1 MPPTHDPQASLN
13 TAPRRVLF
21 HVRHF
26 VADKRLA
33 LPVTQGLRRR
43 VFATKGGS
51 QASIFL
57 LLYATRLW
65 IRHSFSNA
73 PPPTSQSTTDLKRSF
88 SRPLR
93 TLYLV
98 GKTRRLVVW
107 LFDPQDALSTSRHV
121 LEHAIYFRHQ
131 DKLATLSRPRFA
143 SVPAR
148 QTFDSHTTRLC
159 CFSSSRLLV
168 SISRRPLAPWSKSKV
183 QNSTRVPQATCA
195 SLAGGAPAPDL
206 IVVQG

>member
-51 QASIFL
+51 Q
-57 LLYATRLW
+57 
-65 IRHSFSNA
+65 
-73 PPPTSQSTTDLKRSF
+73 
-88 SRPLR
+88 
-93 TLYLV
+93 V